1 MPIKSKSQQ
10 RAMYAAA
17 SGKGATGIPKK
28 VAKEFIEST
37 PKKAYAS
44 MPEKAPARKV
54 ALKRKGGK

>member
-1 MPIKSKSQQ
+1 MPIKSKAQG

-17 SGKGATGIPKK
+17 SGTGKAGIPKK

-37 PKKAYAS
+37 SKKAYAS
-44 MPEKAPARKV
+44 MPEQAPTRKA